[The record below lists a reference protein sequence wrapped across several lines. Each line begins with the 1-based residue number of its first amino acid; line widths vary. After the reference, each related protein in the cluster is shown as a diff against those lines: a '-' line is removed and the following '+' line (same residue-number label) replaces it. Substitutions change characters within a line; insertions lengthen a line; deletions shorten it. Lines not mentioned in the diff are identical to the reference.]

1 MIWNTLSSLFSSWA
15 AEVGALTW
23 LGLALVAGILE
34 VSVPHF
40 GCAFISAGAVCAAA
54 AAFFG
59 FSIPVQIG
67 TFVVV
72 MTVSI
77 VGLRA
82 KLLDRVAGPGVPTRT
97 QPLIGRHGQ
106 VTHDIDPV
114 LGTGRVNVS
123 GEDWAARSGEA
134 ISTGTRI
141 RVVGAD
147 GIVLEVTRA

>member
-1 MIWNTLSSLFSSWA
+1 MIWTVLSSLFSSWA

-23 LGLALVAGILE
+23 LGLALIAGILE

-40 GCAFISAGAVCAAA
+40 GCAFISAGAVAAAA

-59 FSIPVQIG
+59 YSVPVQIG
-67 TFVVV
+67 TFVAV

-77 VGLRA
+77 AALRA
-82 KLLDRVAGPGVPTRT
+82 RLLDRVAGPGVPSRT
-97 QPLIGRHGQ
+97 DPLIGRDGQ

-114 LGTGRVNVS
+114 LGTGRVVVG
-123 GEDWAARSGEA
+123 GEDWAAHSPEVLA
-134 ISTGTRI
+134 AGTRV
-141 RVVGAD
+141 RVVGAN